1 MSKSVVRP
9 HCSKSHR
16 SFFITTQ
23 TLTSGAKSYT
33 LIRKSEKDWDA
44 QHCSESKMSFSLL
57 TCMFSNSITQKHNM
71 QCTTYQEEEKKKK
84 KLVCSTIDS
93 QEIRD
98 LHKKIFQCF
107 ISVSCLHDYF
117 FTNQTAT
124 TQSKSETQHLQALLI
139 TPSTFQFYLFT
150 TFPNKNTSE
159 WFLGTFNKTKLGEL
173 PSHFAASTSS
183 ILASKLISKD
193 KLRCVHDGKKKTN
206 LFKISLEHAQV
217 WSLTQIRGSFH

>member
-1 MSKSVVRP
+1 MAFHLGNITVEIMSKSVVRP

-84 KLVCSTIDS
+84 KVGLFHYWQLGNQRST
-93 QEIRD
+93 
-98 LHKKIFQCF
+98 
-107 ISVSCLHDYF
+107 
-117 FTNQTAT
+117 
-124 TQSKSETQHLQALLI
+124 
-139 TPSTFQFYLFT
+139 
-150 TFPNKNTSE
+150 
-159 WFLGTFNKTKLGEL
+159 
-173 PSHFAASTSS
+173 
-183 ILASKLISKD
+183 
-193 KLRCVHDGKKKTN
+193 
-206 LFKISLEHAQV
+206 
-217 WSLTQIRGSFH
+217 

>member
-84 KLVCSTIDS
+84 KSW
-93 QEIRD
+93 
-98 LHKKIFQCF
+98 
-107 ISVSCLHDYF
+107 SVPLL
-117 FTNQTAT
+117 TAR
-124 TQSKSETQHLQALLI
+124 KSEI
-139 TPSTFQFYLFT
+139 YIRKYFSVLFLC
-150 TFPNKNTSE
+150 PVYMIISS
-159 WFLGTFNKTKLGEL
+159 LTKLL
-173 PSHFAASTSS
+173 PHKVNQRHSICKHCLLLHQHFSS
-183 ILASKLISKD
+183 IYLPLSQI
-193 KLRCVHDGKKKTN
+193 KTLQN
-206 LFKISLEHAQV
+206 GF
-217 WSLTQIRGSFH
+217 